1 MIRFAKRLQ
10 IFYLSVLFG
19 AEIVFFPAAWPR
31 LNSFHRVVAAMAILP
46 PYYFTYRCVTSKA
59 SIITASNHHEQMQ
72 RYPYDYALFHP
83 NRPPCRTCKFMKPAR
98 SKHCSVCNVCVAKH
112 DHHCIWVMNCLG
124 RDNYVSFI
132 GMLSSLALMLSY
144 GAYLSYRILHQT
156 LREKFPVEQD
166 RWTESKSWSFVLQKW
181 LWAFREDLYVGG
193 SGLLALFTSPL
204 AWGLFLYHVY
214 LIWTGMTTNE
224 SMKWSEW
231 KDDIAEGLVFRNL
244 ETGTENAVMGLGH
257 GGQKANWP
265 LSTKQRLIN
274 RALEDVEEQELHQ
287 PPWARVQSLD
297 EVENIYDLGF
307 IGNLKDVLKIS

>member
-1 MIRFAKRLQ
+1 
-10 IFYLSVLFG
+10 
-19 AEIVFFPAAWPR
+19 
-31 LNSFHRVVAAMAILP
+31 
-46 PYYFTYRCVTSKA
+46 
-59 SIITASNHHEQMQ
+59 
-72 RYPYDYALFHP
+72 
-83 NRPPCRTCKFMKPAR
+83 
-98 SKHCSVCNVCVAKH
+98 
-112 DHHCIWVMNCLG
+112 
-124 RDNYVSFI
+124 
-132 GMLSSLALMLSY
+132 
-144 GAYLSYRILHQT
+144 
-156 LREKFPVEQD
+156 
-166 RWTESKSWSFVLQKW
+166 
-181 LWAFREDLYVGG
+181 
-193 SGLLALFTSPL
+193 
-204 AWGLFLYHVY
+204 
-214 LIWTGMTTNE
+214 MTTNE